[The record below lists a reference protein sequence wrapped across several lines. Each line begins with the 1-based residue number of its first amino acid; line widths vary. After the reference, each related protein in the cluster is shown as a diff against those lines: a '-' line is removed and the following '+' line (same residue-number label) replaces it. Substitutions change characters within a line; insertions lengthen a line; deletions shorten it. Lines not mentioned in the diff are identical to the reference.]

1 METRRGYPPLRD
13 NFNAWR
19 SAQMTGG
26 RRRRGGVEGKLC
38 LLPVSRRR
46 SEEERTRSRRGD
58 VGGGAGFEECRGE
71 RSLARERERERKGK
85 RNRGGRVVERGRRG
99 EWPSS
104 LPPSLSLSFKEEEL
118 QSRSLPSPCLSPE
131 RKVRREARATLVS
144 REIEEEE
151 ESHPPNLICGKTKL
165 SPRPTAFWQDKG
177 PF

>member
-104 LPPSLSLSFKEEEL
+104 HSLSLSL
-118 QSRSLPSPCLSPE
+118 SRRRSSSLDPSLPPVSVQRGRSEGKHVLLSCQG
-131 RKVRREARATLVS
+131 RSKKRRRVILQ
-144 REIEEEE
+144 I
-151 ESHPPNLICGKTKL
+151 
-165 SPRPTAFWQDKG
+165 
-177 PF
+177 